1 MASVS
6 TELDLNAI
14 AARARRYAEL
24 FSLPLKDR
32 NWRGSAGDFS
42 GSGVGSSLDFQD
54 HRNYLPGDDPRHI
67 NWQAYAR
74 TGNYSL
80 KLYREEVRPVV
91 EIIFDVS
98 DSMFSDPAKATRALE
113 LFYFAIASGE
123 KSGAATHAYLSKGP
137 RWKALEPG
145 AVFSHYWEQ
154 VSSEMPETEASASP
168 NLMAIPL
175 RALSLRVFISDLLF
189 LSDPGPTMQALLH
202 HSGRGVI
209 LCPFVREESNPNWEG
224 NYEFIDTENNALHD
238 RRIDRTVLRQYLEA
252 YRRHFARWKA
262 DAIRAQ
268 SPLARIPSESPF
280 EAAINLEAVPSG
292 ALNLA

>member
-1 MASVS
+1 
-6 TELDLNAI
+6 
-14 AARARRYAEL
+14 
-24 FSLPLKDR
+24 
-32 NWRGSAGDFS
+32 
-42 GSGVGSSLDFQD
+42 
-54 HRNYLPGDDPRHI
+54 
-67 NWQAYAR
+67 
-74 TGNYSL
+74 
-80 KLYREEVRPVV
+80 
-91 EIIFDVS
+91 
-98 DSMFSDPAKATRALE
+98 
-113 LFYFAIASGE
+113 
-123 KSGAATHAYLSKGP
+123 
-137 RWKALEPG
+137 
-145 AVFSHYWEQ
+145 
-154 VSSEMPETEASASP
+154 MPETEASASP

-280 EAAINLEAVPSG
+280 EAALNLEAVPSG